1 MINTRSSKKETKN
14 PKVPKEKTEKQKLGA
29 IGEDCAC
36 KYLEKKGYRVV
47 ARNYLKKWGEIDIVT
62 TKGKKIHFIEVKS
75 VSREI
80 DSVIGKSVIRETN
93 DGYRPEDNM
102 HPWKL
107 QRLSRVIQ
115 SYLLE
120 KDISDDVDW
129 QLDLATVYVDMDKR
143 ISRVLLL
150 EDIVL

>member
-1 MINTRSSKKETKN
+1 MNNIWPFKNRGKEVKKQ
-14 PKVPKEKTEKQKLGA
+14 KEKTEKQKLGT

-36 KYLEKKGYRVV
+36 KYLQKKGYKVID
-47 ARNYLKKWGEIDIVT
+47 RNYLKKWGEIDIVT
-62 TKGKKIHFIEVKS
+62 IKEKKIHFIEVKS

-80 DSVIGKSVIRETN
+80 TSGTGKSVIRETSN
-93 DGYRPEDNM
+93 GYRPEDNM

-107 QRLSRVIQ
+107 QRLGRVIQ

-129 QLDLATVYVDMDKR
+129 QLDLVTVHVDMNKR
-143 ISRVLLL
+143 LSRVFMLP
-150 EDIVL
+150 DIIL